1 MKKTILLLL
10 LSVTSTFL
18 WAQNAYIQVTGESG
32 LSVFLNGRFKAKT
45 TAEYNGCII
54 ENVSPGKNTIK
65 IVKDGYAPY
74 EEVITISPGEVFAY
88 KVKPFAKHIV
98 TISEQGNKGE
108 TGKKVEL
115 ETGKLLVQ
123 SVPINIKISMP
134 AIEGVSDIPKTKD
147 EWIADKIPAGNYTI
161 QFSFNQKM
169 IEKKLVIKKNE
180 KTKVFVNLLSGEYK
194 ETYMSQSVVMEYV
207 SIPAGTFIMGSAAAE
222 DNMRSDELQHYV
234 TLDAFKMSKYEVSFE
249 QYDMFC
255 ELTGRPMVS
264 DNGWGRGKMPVI
276 NVSWDDAAAF
286 AAYVGARLPT
296 EAEWEYACRAG
307 TTTRY
312 NTGNTLSTSQ
322 ANYDGSYPYRNN
334 PIGLNRQKTLTVGSF
349 EPNAWGLY
357 DMHGNVAEWCSDW
370 YELYSASPQRN
381 PRGAAFGTTRVYK
394 GGSYL
399 GIAGICRSA
408 KRFSTKPDYRMN
420 STGFRV
426 VTK

>member
-10 LSVTSTFL
+10 LSASTTFL
-18 WAQNAYIQVTGESG
+18 WAQNAYIQVTGETG
-32 LSVFLNGRFKAKT
+32 LSVYLNGRFKAKT
-45 TAEYNGCII
+45 TAEFNGCII
-54 ENVSPGKNTIK
+54 ENVTPGKNTIK
-65 IVKDGYAPY
+65 VVKDGYTPY
-74 EEVITISPGEVFAY
+74 EEVITLSPGEVFEY
-88 KVKPFAKHIV
+88 KVRPFAKHLV
-98 TISEQGNKGE
+98 TISEQGNKAE
-108 TGKKVEL
+108 TVKKLEP

-123 SVPINIKISMP
+123 SVPINIRISMP
-134 AIEGVSDIPKTKD
+134 AIEGVSDVPKTKD
-147 EWIADKIPAGNYTI
+147 EWIADKLPAGNYKI
-161 QFSFNQKM
+161 RFSFNQKV
-169 IEKKLVIKKNE
+169 IEKTLVINAKE

-194 ETYMSQSVVMEYV
+194 ETYLSQSVVMEYV
-207 SIPAGTFIMGSAAAE
+207 SIPAGTFIMGSPASE
-222 DNMRSDELQHYV
+222 DNMRSDEQQHYV

-276 NVSWDDAAAF
+276 NVTWFDATAF
-286 AAYVGARLPT
+286 AAYVSARLPT

-307 TTTRY
+307 TSTRF

-322 ANYDGSYPYRNN
+322 ANFEGSYPYRNN
-334 PIGLNRQKTLTVGSF
+334 PIGINRQKPLAVGSF

-370 YELYSASPQRN
+370 YGPYSSTAQRN
-381 PRGAAFGTTRVYK
+381 PRGAGSGTVRVYK

-399 GIAGICRSA
+399 SIAGASRSA
-408 KRFSTKPDYRMN
+408 NRFSAEADYRMK